1 MRPRP
6 ISKPEE
12 IDDIINK
19 CQVCHLSMVGPDNE
33 PYVLP
38 MNFGYY
44 EGIVYLHSSQHGKKM
59 DILRQNPKV
68 VLAFST
74 DYSLRYQNE
83 EVACSYSMKYR
94 SILVYGHVEFIED
107 ADAKKAVM
115 NLVMQHY
122 TGKDFEYNIP
132 AIREVCIYKVVPDQ
146 VTGRAYGL

>member
-12 IDDIINK
+12 IDQIINK

-33 PYVLP
+33 PYILP
-38 MNFGYY
+38 MNFGYRD
-44 EGIVYLHSSQHGKKM
+44 GIVYLHSSQHGKKM

-74 DYSLRYQNE
+74 DYFLRYQNE

-107 ADAKKAVM
+107 ADAKKDVM
-115 NLVMQHY
+115 NVIMQHY
-122 TGKDFEYNIP
+122 TGKDFSYNMP
-132 AIREVCIYKVVPDQ
+132 AIREVCIYKVIPSQ